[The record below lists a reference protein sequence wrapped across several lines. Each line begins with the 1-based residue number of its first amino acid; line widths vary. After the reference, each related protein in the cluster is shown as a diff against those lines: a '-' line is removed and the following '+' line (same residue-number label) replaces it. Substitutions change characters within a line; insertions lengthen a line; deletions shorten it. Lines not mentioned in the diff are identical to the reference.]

1 MVGRR
6 IPLLVFC
13 TSLVSV
19 SLVFSFELSF
29 VFACMLLDNNNT
41 TMPATANQR
50 TTAAAAIKAS
60 YEETAVEDVG
70 ETTLQPTTE

>member
-1 MVGRR
+1 MVGR

-19 SLVFSFELSF
+19 SLVLSFELSF
-29 VFACMLLDNNNT
+29 VFACMLLETT

-50 TTAAAAIKAS
+50 TTTAAATKAG

-70 ETTLQPTTE
+70 ETSQRLNE